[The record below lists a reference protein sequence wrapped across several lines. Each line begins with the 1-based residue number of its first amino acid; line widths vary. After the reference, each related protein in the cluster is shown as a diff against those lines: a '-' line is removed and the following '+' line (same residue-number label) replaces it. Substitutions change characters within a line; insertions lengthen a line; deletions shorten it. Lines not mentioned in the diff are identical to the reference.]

1 MALPRSQYLKINKY
15 IIIRFLTTTIP
26 SYDSNQISKQGR
38 IMQKLLSRGNQR
50 KGTFSPA
57 MTNKPVNGLI
67 NTKRIAALNNLF
79 IEHITDVMSTGEI
92 GSNLRGYDIEI
103 TYVKV
108 SSDFSTANVYW
119 TLPSSNFNYIDKV
132 AELLEINAKRIRA
145 EICRMNLLGIVPHI
159 QFVKDNNATK
169 IAELE
174 RLLSIADFGP
184 DYVPVNS
191 SKLLIEKQNLQYK
204 IHEDDQ
210 QDQIMNSLSN
220 EKESTQSKHFY
231 DFPLDMQMD
240 IFGLDHKRIM
250 KNLMQKLKK
259 GKDCNTTINDE
270 CNINTDNT
278 EVTYECNKSTNID
291 DFIKIKKKLL
301 IKNQKSVFNDD
312 SETLKVDVNDIEAQN
327 HNYGNDDDIDAGD
340 DDNEMM
346 LKDSALLYDTS
357 IGENYDDDTTNDR
370 HYFPKTEFPDNT

>member
-1 MALPRSQYLKINKY
+1 
-15 IIIRFLTTTIP
+15 
-26 SYDSNQISKQGR
+26 
-38 IMQKLLSRGNQR
+38 MQKLMSRGNQSKR
-50 KGTFSPA
+50 AFSPA
-57 MTNKPVNGLI
+57 KTSKPVTGLI

-132 AELLEINAKRIRA
+132 TELLEINARRIRA
-145 EICRMNLLGIVPHI
+145 EICRLNLLGIVPRI

-174 RLLSIADFGP
+174 RLLSIADYGP

-210 QDQIMNSLSN
+210 QNQIMNSLSN
-220 EKESTQSKHFY
+220 EKISTQSKHFY
-231 DFPLDMQMD
+231 DFPMDMQMD
-240 IFGLDHKRIM
+240 TFGLDHKAIM
-250 KNLMQKLKK
+250 KKLMQKLKK

-270 CNINTDNT
+270 CDTNADNT
-278 EVTYECNKSTNID
+278 EVTYECKKSTNLD
-291 DFIKIKKKLL
+291 DFLKIKKKLL
-301 IKNQKSVFNDD
+301 IKNKKSIVNDA
-312 SETLKVDVNDIEAQN
+312 SESLKVDVIDVAAQN
-327 HNYGNDDDIDAGD
+327 HNYGNDDDIDAD
-340 DDNEMM
+340 DDDDDEMM

-357 IGENYDDDTTNDR
+357 TGENYDDDTTNDR
-370 HYFPKTEFPDNT
+370 HYFPETEFSDKT